1 MVNSALYVGLGM
13 LTGIISG
20 MFGIGGG
27 IILIPALVFFFGFT
41 QHAAQGT
48 TMALLVLPIG
58 FFAALEY
65 YRHGN
70 VDIRVGALIAL
81 GFFVGGFFLVLPIGF
96 FAALEYYRHGN
107 VDIRVGV
114 LIALGFFVGGFFG
127 ARIATELSEAI
138 LTRVFGVGLVLI
150 GIRMIIS

>member
-81 GFFVGGFFLVLPIGF
+81 GFFVGGFF
-96 FAALEYYRHGN
+96 
-107 VDIRVGV
+107 
-114 LIALGFFVGGFFG
+114 G

>member
-1 MVNSALYVGLGM
+1 MNSLEKVTMLNSVLYIGLGL
-13 LTGIISG
+13 LTGVLSG
-20 MFGIGGG
+20 IFGIGGG

-41 QHAAQGT
+41 QHTAQGT

-65 YRHGN
+65 FRNGH

-81 GFFVGGFFLVLPIGF
+81 GFVIGGF
-96 FAALEYYRHGN
+96 
-107 VDIRVGV
+107 
-114 LIALGFFVGGFFG
+114 LGAKVANG
-127 ARIATELSEAI
+127 LSEVVLA
-138 LTRVFGVGLVLI
+138 RVFGVGLVLI